1 MTRWSQRLLCWEKF
15 LEVLNVI
22 VETLTLIRNNLAT
35 LEQSDRERIPGIPD
49 FGNDRDTRTKASLY
63 LKGLADPTFVA
74 GLVCL
79 TRFLGKLKTP
89 TRLLQKRDLDIMEG
103 YSMIADVVQDLQET
117 REIMDTEWEEN
128 IWPDIQKTG
137 DIVGAELIPPR
148 RPCRSIHRDNTPGEG
163 STYFKRAVGI
173 PVVDEILSDLKQR
186 FGKDQLTI
194 SKLLTLNP
202 EILVSKTPE
211 EIQED
216 LGEGL
221 QHFSKFF
228 PDGVEEIFREIPIL
242 QKFIK
247 RKE

>member
-1 MTRWSQRLLCWEKF
+1 M
-15 LEVLNVI
+15 
-22 VETLTLIRNNLAT
+22 
-35 LEQSDRERIPGIPD
+35 
-49 FGNDRDTRTKASLY
+49 
-63 LKGLADPTFVA
+63 
-74 GLVCL
+74 
-79 TRFLGKLKTP
+79 
-89 TRLLQKRDLDIMEG
+89 
-103 YSMIADVVQDLQET
+103 
-117 REIMDTEWEEN
+117 
-128 IWPDIQKTG
+128 
-137 DIVGAELIPPR
+137 
-148 RPCRSIHRDNTPGEG
+148 
-163 STYFKRAVGI
+163 
-173 PVVDEILSDLKQR
+173 VDEILSDLKQR

-221 QHFSKFF
+221 LHFSKFF

>member
-117 REIMDTEWEEN
+117 RERMDTEWEEN

-137 DIVGAELIPPR
+137 DM
-148 RPCRSIHRDNTPGEG
+148 
-163 STYFKRAVGI
+163 Y
-173 PVVDEILSDLKQR
+173 
-186 FGKDQLTI
+186 
-194 SKLLTLNP
+194 
-202 EILVSKTPE
+202 
-211 EIQED
+211 
-216 LGEGL
+216 
-221 QHFSKFF
+221 
-228 PDGVEEIFREIPIL
+228 
-242 QKFIK
+242 
-247 RKE
+247 